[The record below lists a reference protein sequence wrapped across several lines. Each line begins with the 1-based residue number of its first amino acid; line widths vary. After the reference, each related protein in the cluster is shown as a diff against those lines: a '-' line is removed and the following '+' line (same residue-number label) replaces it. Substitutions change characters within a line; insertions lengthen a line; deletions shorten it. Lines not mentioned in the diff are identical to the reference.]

1 MSKGIEK
8 MYQTQPKPK
17 VFNKKNGTSL
27 KKIKT
32 FNDILVELVGTKKRP
47 TFLDWLTQ

>member
-8 MYQTQPKPK
+8 MYQTKPK
-17 VFNKKNGTSL
+17 AYY
-27 KKIKT
+27 KKIVENSIKGKT